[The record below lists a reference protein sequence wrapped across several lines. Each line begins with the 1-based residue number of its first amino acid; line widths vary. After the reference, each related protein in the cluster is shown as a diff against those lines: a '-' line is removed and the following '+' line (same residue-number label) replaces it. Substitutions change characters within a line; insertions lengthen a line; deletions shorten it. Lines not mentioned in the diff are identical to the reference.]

1 MYGLW
6 SRVTKCWLE
15 YLSYR
20 ENFPQM
26 KGTPLTF
33 EEYCKYHKLD
43 GDRANEYLLTYQTEI
58 NNFQPWQKAIPEI
71 PLTFDKYCES
81 TDFFTVFANE
91 YQDYLHEFQ
100 KWVEEENPNQTIPL
114 SYEEFRKLD
123 SILPN
128 VYLQEYVDYLEAFFK
143 LKEAGVSLG
152 TPLTYEEYR
161 ECMYVLWS
169 RVTESW
175 LEYLGYRENFLQLKD
190 TPLTFEEYCKLHKL
204 DGGRANEYLLN
215 YQTQINTLQ
224 PWQKAIP
231 DIPLTFEEYCGST
244 NFFSDIANQEIIS
257 INENLEFFINSGSLL
272 ITEYLSVLVYFLI
285 ATLLSCVILG
295 VSYVLVVQKPETEK
309 TSRYECGFESYEDA
323 RQKFNVRFYLLA
335 ILFILFDIEAMFLI
349 PWCVSLS
356 LINYIGYLIM
366 MEFILELFLGFLYVW
381 YIGGLDWE

>member
-1 MYGLW
+1 MLSVTTFLCITGVIGVVLNRKNIITVMYLMF
-6 SRVTKCWLE
+6 LN
-15 YLSYR
+15 
-20 ENFPQM
+20 NFQ
-26 KGTPLTF
+26 KWVEEETPLTY
-33 EEYCKYHKLD
+33 EDYCECMVSLRPTTQDCPLFTRYRGNFD
-43 GDRANEYLLTYQTEI
+43 GGSANED
-58 NNFQPWQKAIPEI
+58 W
-71 PLTFDKYCES
+71 S
-81 TDFFTVFANE
+81 E
-91 YQDYLHEFQ
+91 YQNHLHDFQ
-100 KWVEEENPNQTIPL
+100 KWVEEENPNQITPL
-114 SYEEFRKLD
+114 TYEEFRKLD

-169 RVTESW
+169 RVTEFW
-175 LEYLGYRENFLQLKD
+175 LEYLSYRENFLQLKD